1 MIQVR
6 RAAESDSFVFEV
18 VVCEGNGETHH
29 HVTRKDV
36 RATDV
41 RLAYPGALSRAGLP
55 VLARPGAKGINP
67 ATLRHRGD
75 FALFPRV
82 RAGKAT
88 LPFAVLIK
96 VQPQGHACRMA
107 WFISGDRRRLE
118 RRSSPTAALAL
129 DKPRALSDCKT
140 LEATDPCSLR
150 PPCVVIDPIASAN
163 LFQNH

>member
-75 FALFPRV
+75 FALFPRL

-96 VQPQGHACRMA
+96 VQAAR
-107 WFISGDRRRLE
+107 SRL
-118 RRSSPTAALAL
+118 PHGLAHF
-129 DKPRALSDCKT
+129 R
-140 LEATDPCSLR
+140 R
-150 PPCVVIDPIASAN
+150 PPQAGAAIEPDSCARTRQTPSPQRLQDAGGDGP
-163 LFQNH
+163 L